1 LGREFARGQRTPKS
15 FPACARLGL
24 AFFLIGSA
32 AAFAQPAAQPIL
44 AGTTVSSSRQFT
56 IEAED
61 PRVRSN
67 CASFVEQIRQVW
79 IEIMGPEAGA
89 WEIPVHVMFPRDQRR
104 RPRAGITLG
113 AITGDGNQ
121 TRLQLTVWDPSFV
134 GSIEF
139 AGWIFQALALEFA
152 ARATPLERS
161 SRLAP
166 PWMTQA
172 WVQTWLAR
180 REPVPTQML
189 EGLLGG
195 SRPPT
200 AASLLR
206 RRSPAGSL
214 AEITTF
220 RILSWSLWRTL
231 AELPDGRRGL
241 RHLVLLLP
249 GTDLNQEEI
258 LAAFP
263 SLDNQWD
270 RLERQWSLVLARQA
284 YTNRT
289 RLLSLQETGRE
300 LRRLLDLKGEMPV
313 RGGEPEKLEGPV
325 AMQAIARMDG
335 GGHALN
341 RLTNQLVLLET
352 RANPLLA
359 PVIREYREIAFLLT
373 RRPRSNLRPRL
384 ESNLELQER
393 VQAWG
398 ARINDELNTFEVNRQ
413 GPSDPVFQQMLRAQS
428 EAFTPEPR
436 RDAITTA
443 IDLAESSRRK

>member
-1 LGREFARGQRTPKS
+1 V
-15 FPACARLGL
+15 
-24 AFFLIGSA
+24 
-32 AAFAQPAAQPIL
+32 L

-56 IEAED
+56 VEAEN
-61 PRVRSN
+61 PRLRSN

-79 IEIMGPEAGA
+79 IELLGPEAGR
-89 WEIPVHVMFPRDQRR
+89 WELPIYVQFPPDQRR
-104 RPRAGITLG
+104 RPRAGVTLG
-113 AITGDGNQ
+113 AVTGDGNQ
-121 TRLQLTVWDPSFV
+121 TRLQLTIWDPNLV
-134 GSIEF
+134 GTPELAS
-139 AGWIFQALALEFA
+139 WIFQALALEYA
-152 ARATPLERS
+152 ARSTPLERS

-189 EGLLGG
+189 EGLMSG

-200 AASLLR
+200 ASSLLR
-206 RRSPAGSL
+206 RRAPAGSL
-214 AEITTF
+214 TEATTF

-231 AELPDGRRGL
+231 AEFPDGRPGL
-241 RHLVLLLP
+241 RHLVKILP
-249 GTDLNQEEI
+249 GTDLNQEDI

-263 SLDNQWD
+263 SLENQWE
-270 RLERQWSLVLARQA
+270 RLERQWSLVLARQS

-300 LRRLLDLKGEMPV
+300 LQKLLDLKGELPV
-313 RGGEPEKLEGPV
+313 RGGEPEAVEGPL

-335 GGHALN
+335 GTHALN

-359 PVIREYREIAFLLT
+359 PIIREYREISFLLT
-373 RRPRSNLRPRL
+373 RRPRSNHRQRITD
-384 ESNLELQER
+384 NMELQQR
-393 VQAWG
+393 IQAWG
-398 ARINDELNTFEVNRQ
+398 SKISDEMNTFEVNRQ
-413 GPSDPVFQQMLRAQS
+413 GPSDPMFQQMLRTQT

-436 RDAITTA
+436 RDAISTA
-443 IDLAESSRRK
+443 LDLLETRQRK